1 MAGKLFREKNI
12 EKVTSP
18 EQLNDYIRVTSPG
31 VCLTMGAV
39 LVFLVCVC
47 VWAAAGTLDITV
59 EAKGLADGKILYCYL
74 DEEDIQYV
82 REGMTVH
89 TKAGEGTV
97 KSVSEIPDDY
107 EMMAQRLGGENMV
120 HALHIQD
127 GEWRYLVEISREED
141 SEGLM
146 DVSIVTERVSPISY
160 MF

>member
-127 GEWRYLVEISREED
+127 GEWRYLVGISREED